1 MLQEKTTSGLK
12 IALLPNE
19 FYKM

>member
-19 FYKM
+19 FYKT